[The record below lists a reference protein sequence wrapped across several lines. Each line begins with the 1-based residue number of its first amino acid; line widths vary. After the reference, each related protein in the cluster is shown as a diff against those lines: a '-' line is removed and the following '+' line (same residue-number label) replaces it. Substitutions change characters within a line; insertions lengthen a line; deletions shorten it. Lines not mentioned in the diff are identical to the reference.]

1 MRNIDADF
9 GALKIKNM
17 SNKVENY
24 QKQRADFLD
33 NLLPDDFRNPGSFN
47 QAGIIIDQL
56 NKSLHRALS
65 KEENP
70 QEFIKKAVTH
80 LFRENSLAVEKA
92 ISLSNAY
99 LEMRLEK

>member
-1 MRNIDADF
+1 
-9 GALKIKNM
+9 M

-56 NKSLHRALS
+56 NKSLQRALS

-70 QEFIKKAVTH
+70 QEFIKKAITH
-80 LFRENSLAVEKA
+80 LFRENSSAVEKA
-92 ISLSNAY
+92 INLSNAY
-99 LEMRLEK
+99 LGMMMDPENKFRMTT

>member
-1 MRNIDADF
+1 
-9 GALKIKNM
+9 M

-56 NKSLHRALS
+56 NKSFHRALL
-65 KEENP
+65 KEKNP

-80 LFRENSLAVEKA
+80 LFREKSLAVEKA

-99 LEMRLEK
+99 LEMRLDRS